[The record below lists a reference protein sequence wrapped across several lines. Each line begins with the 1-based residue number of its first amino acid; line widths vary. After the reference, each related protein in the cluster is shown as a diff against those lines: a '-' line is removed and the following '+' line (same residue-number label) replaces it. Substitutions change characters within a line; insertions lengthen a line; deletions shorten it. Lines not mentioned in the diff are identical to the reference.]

1 MMIQYTIIATILAA
15 CILYAAFRIY
25 KSLQQANKCK
35 DGNYRCSGCAFYE
48 QCKKKGKLDS
58 TNKKLDSTNKKQDS
72 TKRKLDSTNKK
83 LDSTNKKQDSTKRK
97 LDSTKNH

>member
-48 QCKKKGKLDS
+48 QCKKKGKIDS
-58 TNKKLDSTNKKQDS
+58 EMNIFEKIEYFSKKRCGKIW
-72 TKRKLDSTNKK
+72 
-83 LDSTNKKQDSTKRK
+83 
-97 LDSTKNH
+97 

>member
-58 TNKKLDSTNKKQDS
+58 TNKKLDSTNKPLELYNLLEDPEEKHN
-72 TKRKLDSTNKK
+72 LAKK
-83 LDSTNKKQDSTKRK
+83 YPESGKK
-97 LDSTKNH
+97 

>member
-15 CILYAAFRIY
+15 CILYAASIVATG
-25 KSLQQANKCK
+25 KQMQGWQL
-35 DGNYRCSGCAFYE
+35 YRCSGCAFYE

-72 TKRKLDSTNKK
+72 TKRKLDST
-83 LDSTNKKQDSTKRK
+83 
-97 LDSTKNH
+97 KNH

>member
-25 KSLQQANKCK
+25 KSLQQANRCK

-48 QCKKKGKLDS
+48 QCKKKGKMDS
-58 TNKKLDSTNKKQDS
+58 EMNNFEKIEYFSKKDAERFGGFKKVVPLHS
-72 TKRKLDSTNKK
+72 LIRNGNRKLYKVS
-83 LDSTNKKQDSTKRK
+83 
-97 LDSTKNH
+97 

>member
-48 QCKKKGKLDS
+48 QCKKGKGQTRALKMNIFEKIEYFSKKEMRKDLVDS
-58 TNKKLDSTNKKQDS
+58 KKSSTFALAYQKW
-72 TKRKLDSTNKK
+72 
-83 LDSTNKKQDSTKRK
+83 
-97 LDSTKNH
+97 

>member
-25 KSLQQANKCK
+25 NSLQQANKCK

-48 QCKKKGKLDS
+48 QCKKKKG
-58 TNKKLDSTNKKQDS
+58 KLDSTNKKQDS
-72 TKRKLDSTNKK
+72 TKRKM
-83 LDSTNKKQDSTKRK
+83 
-97 LDSTKNH
+97 DSTKNH

>member
-35 DGNYRCSGCAFYE
+35 LPVQRLRFLRTVQEEGKAGQYKQEVGFYR
-48 QCKKKGKLDS
+48 
-58 TNKKLDSTNKKQDS
+58 
-72 TKRKLDSTNKK
+72 
-83 LDSTNKKQDSTKRK
+83 
-97 LDSTKNH
+97 